1 VKPSH
6 LKTSRFPIARLG
18 CLTAVLLGLATLCQ
32 PSLANAA
39 DDSSAG
45 AHVQSSRVEPGAS
58 PEVAAGGTIV
68 LRGSRSAV
76 APNTNP
82 PSTNPPNTNP
92 GAPNRNGEGYVSS
105 NNAPAAALSPSVGWD
120 RDLDVSGFDNGVPVP
135 LTGTMGR

>member
-1 VKPSH
+1 VKPSCV
-6 LKTSRFPIARLG
+6 KKARFPMTAVG

-45 AHVQSSRVEPGAS
+45 APVQSSRVEPGAS
-58 PEVAAGGTIV
+58 PEVATGGTIV

-82 PSTNPPNTNP
+82 PSTSPA
-92 GAPNRNGEGYVSS
+92 APNRNGEGYVSS
-105 NNAPAAALSPSVGWD
+105 NNAPAGALSPGVGWD
-120 RDLDVSGFDNGVPVP
+120 RDLDVSGFDNGGREP

>member
-32 PSLANAA
+32 QSLANAA

-82 PSTNPPNTNP
+82 PNINPA
-92 GAPNRNGEGYVSS
+92 APNRNGEGYVSS
-105 NNAPAAALSPSVGWD
+105 NSAPAAALSPSVGWD

-135 LTGTMGR
+135 PTGTMGR